1 VRRAAALAALPV
13 LAVLLAGCSQV
24 DALVPVS
31 GGPES
36 VVRNA
41 TIDVLLR
48 EKVDV
53 LVAPVCAADEGR
65 TVIRC
70 TGQSAA
76 REPIETTAAPKA
88 PYEMTVT
95 VAGREIYAGTAQAA
109 IDEASRS

>member
-1 VRRAAALAALPV
+1 MRRAPALVALPL
-13 LAVLLAGCSQV
+13 LALVLAGCSQV

-53 LVAPVCAADEGR
+53 LVAPVCAADDGR

-70 TGQSAA
+70 TGQTAA
-76 REPIETTAAPKA
+76 REPIETSAAPKA
-88 PYEMTVT
+88 PYAMTVT
-95 VAGREIYAGTAQAA
+95 VAGRQIYDGTAQDA